1 MRYRS
6 RLFGS
11 ARFLR
16 EPAYHAHV
24 HGPFLPQ
31 IASPASSAHAA
42 PLPPLDPARTAFLLD
57 FDGTLV
63 DIAPQPDAVQV
74 SPNLRAALA
83 ALQRASGGA
92 LAVVSGRTVADIETR
107 LALPG
112 LVIAGVHGAERR
124 HADGSFHR
132 LQTDG
137 EALAALEHEL
147 RAQLPSVPGV
157 VLESRASPSRCTTAI
172 CRRPPTP
179 CARSRSAWPTGTP
192 STYGCRP
199 ARWWSSLPR
208 GASKGEV
215 VRHLMERAP
224 FAGRIALFAGD
235 DLTDESAFETVNTL
249 GGWSIKVGAGPS
261 QAHWRVPDPAALRG
275 WLSVLARHAGGSA
288 A

>member
-24 HGPFLPQ
+24 HGPYLPQ

-74 SPNLRAALA
+74 SPNLRA
-83 ALQRASGGA
+83 A

-157 VLESRASPSRCTTAI
+157 VLESKGIAFALHYRHLPQAADAVRALAQRLADRYAEHVRLQAGKMVI
-172 CRRPPTP
+172 E
-179 CARSRSAWPTGTP
+179 
-192 STYGCRP
+192 
-199 ARWWSSLPR
+199 LKPR

-235 DLTDESAFETVNTL
+235 DLTDESAFEAVNTL

-275 WLSVLARHAGGSA
+275 WLSVLARHAGGPA